1 MKIVICGSSS
11 FRNKKVEIRDKLNSF
26 GHEAIIDIW
35 TEKLAKGEAEEL
47 AKRIEKEHSEVKK
60 EYDLIRLYY
69 NIIKDC
75 EAILVINLDKNNIK
89 NYIGAN
95 TFLEMGYAYY
105 LNKKIFLF
113 NPLPE
118 QDYLLDEL
126 KTINPIVINQDL
138 SKIN

>member
-105 LNKKIFLF
+105 HNKKIFLF

>member
-75 EAILVINLDKNNIK
+75 EAILVINLI
-89 NYIGAN
+89 
-95 TFLEMGYAYY
+95 
-105 LNKKIFLF
+105 
-113 NPLPE
+113 
-118 QDYLLDEL
+118 
-126 KTINPIVINQDL
+126 
-138 SKIN
+138 